1 MNMRK
6 TYLLPLFFSLCA
18 AAFAGP
24 FTVSVSVN
32 TSSFSG
38 TTGSVDW
45 QLNPGAG
52 STQTANVTISNITG
66 ATWVAGGPGTVL
78 DLGNVTGSH
87 ISGPLTISTAGG
99 AATNDDFENVTFGN
113 NLSFLLNF
121 NGPAVV
127 SPNGTATSPIA
138 YYFSLFTDT
147 NGNNPALTS
156 DGLIASLNINPD
168 GSATKTVY
176 STAATAI
183 FTPEPATVGMV
194 GSALGLLGLA
204 GWRRRKA

>member
-1 MNMRK
+1 MRK
-6 TYLLPLFFSLCA
+6 TYLLPLFFAFCA

-24 FTVSVSVN
+24 FTVTVSVN
-32 TSSFSG
+32 TSSLSG

-52 STQTANVTISNITG
+52 STQTANVTISNING
-66 ATWVAGGPGTVL
+66 ATWVAGGPGTAF

-87 ISGPLTISTAGG
+87 IAGPLTISTAGG
-99 AATNDDFENVTFGN
+99 AATNDDFENITFSN

-127 SPNGTATSPIA
+127 SPNGTATSPIT

-147 NGNNPALTS
+147 NGINPAFSS
-156 DGLIASLNINPD
+156 DGLIASININPD
-168 GSATKTVY
+168 GSAVKSVF
-176 STAATAI
+176 STAATVT
-183 FTPEPATVGMV
+183 FTPEPATMGMV
-194 GSALGLLGLA
+194 GTALGLLGLA